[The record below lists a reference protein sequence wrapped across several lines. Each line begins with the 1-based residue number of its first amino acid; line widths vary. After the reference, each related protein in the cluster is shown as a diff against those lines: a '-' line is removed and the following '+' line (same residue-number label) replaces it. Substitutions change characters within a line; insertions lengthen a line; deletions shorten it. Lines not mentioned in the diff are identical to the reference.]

1 MCFLSGPFPI
11 KQLIRAESR
20 ETSML
25 YVILTIVQ
33 MSLQLPVCFISHSI
47 HQLRDLVADTMML
60 SVTLEEI
67 RVEDLDLAQD
77 CQGPLTV
84 SCEHGDNPSVSI
96 SAEEI
101 FI

>member
-1 MCFLSGPFPI
+1 
-11 KQLIRAESR
+11 
-20 ETSML
+20 
-25 YVILTIVQ
+25 
-33 MSLQLPVCFISHSI
+33 
-47 HQLRDLVADTMML
+47 MML